1 MPAPRQARPDLDPAA
16 EFDRTESTVLE
27 VLIGSEGDSGLWSVA
42 ELGLE
47 VGDELKA
54 IDALEALHRAGLI
67 HRTSDGFVFATRAAI
82 RASELQL

>member
-1 MPAPRQARPDLDPAA
+1 MPEHEPEDFDPAA
-16 EFDRTESTVLE
+16 ESDRIEATVLE
-27 VLIGSEGDSGLWSVA
+27 VLVGSEGSLWSVA

-47 VGDELKA
+47 VGDELQA

-82 RASELQL
+82 RASELRI

>member
-1 MPAPRQARPDLDPAA
+1 MPVPPETQPDDPAA
-16 EFDRTESTVLE
+16 KIDRTEGSILE
-27 VLIGSEGDSGLWSVA
+27 ILVGSERPGLWSIA

-47 VGDELKA
+47 IGDEITA

-82 RASELQL
+82 RASELRL